1 MSAFTC
7 PICRAHCPT
16 LADVLSCHP
25 RQTRALTGRA
35 HSSHDVIAVLSG
47 EQLAGQ
53 RRPVRV
59 ADQGESEAADVAA

>member
-7 PICRAHCPT
+7 PICRATCPT

-59 ADQGESEAADVAA
+59 ADQDESEAADVAA

>member
-53 RRPVRV
+53 RRPVRAAV
-59 ADQGESEAADVAA
+59 ADQQDESEAA